1 MKTFNITLNEDQLK
15 IINLSL
21 MGAPFGQVAPV
32 VAHINSEMQRLYNEQ
47 YDRQREPK
55 TVDHHPV

>member
-1 MKTFNITLNEDQLK
+1 MKTFNITLNEEQLK
-15 IINLSL
+15 IINLCL